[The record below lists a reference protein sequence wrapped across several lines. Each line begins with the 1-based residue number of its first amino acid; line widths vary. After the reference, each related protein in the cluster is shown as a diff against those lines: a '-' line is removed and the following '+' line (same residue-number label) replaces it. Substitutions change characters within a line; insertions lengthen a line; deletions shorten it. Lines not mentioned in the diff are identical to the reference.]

1 MGLPWAREAG
11 MKRRRWPA
19 TRLGLDGNSLRRRS
33 DRIAAFA
40 TVGLLVVFL
49 VAAPIGA
56 TFAGRWAY
64 RWSMSQQQDQ
74 RSWHEVTAVLLQKA
88 AVDPGSYDASGSWT
102 LARWTPPG
110 EHAREGMI
118 PVPPGMPAGSRVR
131 IWLDRSGRWAGL
143 PLNQQIVMVR
153 VATAVIGTIIM
164 VAAVLAAVGCVG
176 QRLLDRRR
184 LAGWEADWN
193 AVGPQ
198 WTKEFRARG

>member
-1 MGLPWAREAG
+1 MN
-11 MKRRRWPA
+11 RRRWLA
-19 TRLGLDGNSLRRRS
+19 ARLGLDGNSLRRRT

-56 TFAGRWAY
+56 ILAGHWAY

-74 RSWHEVTAVLLQKA
+74 RSWRQVTAVLLQKA
-88 AVDPGSYDASGSWT
+88 PVEPGSFDASGSWT

-110 EHAREGMI
+110 EHPRDGVI
-118 PVPPGMPAGSRVR
+118 PVPAGTPVGSRVR
-131 IWLDRSGRWAGL
+131 IWLDRSGRWAG
-143 PLNQQIVMVR
+143 PPIGAQMVAVR
-153 VATAVIGTIIM
+153 VATAVTATVIM
-164 VAAVLAAVGCVG
+164 VATVLAAVASVG
-176 QRLLDRRR
+176 QWLLDRRR

>member
-1 MGLPWAREAG
+1 
-11 MKRRRWPA
+11 
-19 TRLGLDGNSLRRRS
+19 
-33 DRIAAFA
+33 
-40 TVGLLVVFL
+40 
-49 VAAPIGA
+49 
-56 TFAGRWAY
+56 
-64 RWSMSQQQDQ
+64 
-74 RSWHEVTAVLLQKA
+74 
-88 AVDPGSYDASGSWT
+88 
-102 LARWTPPG
+102 
-110 EHAREGMI
+110 
-118 PVPPGMPAGSRVR
+118 PAGSRVR

-198 WTKEFRARG
+198 WTKEFRAGGWWERSADAPGGRGGRVRGRPRGYGLPLTRALSAPAPARRNSPLLSGRQDRDEVPGPAGQVLVGRADLPGDRGGQLVSRLP

>member
-1 MGLPWAREAG
+1 MN
-11 MKRRRWPA
+11 RRRWLA
-19 TRLGLDGNSLRRRS
+19 ARLGLDGNSLRRQT

-49 VAAPIGA
+49 VAAPIA
-56 TFAGRWAY
+56 AIVAGHWAY
-64 RWSMSQQQDQ
+64 RWSVSQQQDQ
-74 RSWHEVTAVLLQKA
+74 RSWRQVTAVLLQKA
-88 AVDPGSYDASGSWT
+88 PVEPGSFDASGSWT

-110 EHAREGMI
+110 EHARDGVI
-118 PVPPGMPAGSRVR
+118 PVAAGTPLGSRVR

-143 PLNQQIVMVR
+143 PLSQQIVVVR
-153 VATAVIGTIIM
+153 VTTAVIGAVIM
-164 VAAVLAAVGCVG
+164 IAAVLAAVGCVG

-193 AVGPQ
+193 TVGPQ